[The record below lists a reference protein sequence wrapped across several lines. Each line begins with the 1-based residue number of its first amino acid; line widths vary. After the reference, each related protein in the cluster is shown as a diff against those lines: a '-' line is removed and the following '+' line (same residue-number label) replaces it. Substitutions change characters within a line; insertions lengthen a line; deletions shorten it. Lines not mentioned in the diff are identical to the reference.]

1 MLNSYYTIVLLLY
14 FFNISTSQNI
24 SNSYQTFQKEKK
36 KEIINNFIIDLNS
49 SLIDFNDIIKESK
62 NEEDYFVLNSQTY
75 IIFPSNNQELSNI
88 ADLLT
93 LYIKNYTGLEIL
105 VAPNVIRKTSN
116 RNKND
121 FIQIVLDKSLKK
133 NFQIEISKRKI
144 KIVSNSNIGIKRAIL
159 IFKKILEINFKDK
172 EAIYENIKFPLA
184 DIFNKEDHMN
194 LRIIGVIIITI
205 ISIYFS
211 LKLFKQK

>member
-1 MLNSYYTIVLLLY
+1 MLNSYYTIILLFY

-24 SNSYQTFQKEKK
+24 SNSYQTFKKEKK

-133 NFQIEISKRKI
+133 NFQIEIGKRKI
-144 KIVSNSNIGIKRAIL
+144 KIVSNSNIGIKRAII
-159 IFKKILEINFKDK
+159 IFKKILENNFKDK

-184 DIFNKEDHMN
+184 DIFNKEDHIN

-205 ISIYFS
+205 IIIYFS